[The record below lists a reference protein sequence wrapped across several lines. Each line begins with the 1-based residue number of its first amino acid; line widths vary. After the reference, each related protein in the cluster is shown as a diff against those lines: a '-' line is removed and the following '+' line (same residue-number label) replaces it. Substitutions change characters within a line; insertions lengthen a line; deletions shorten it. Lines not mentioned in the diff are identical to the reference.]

1 MGMRLVFP
9 MGSIAMVLAA
19 MVAGILM
26 HAEPGRAGP
35 APVAIAATL
44 TR

>member
-19 MVAGILM
+19 MLAGILM
-26 HAEPGRAGP
+26 HAEPVQAGA
-35 APVAIAATL
+35 APVAFEATL
-44 TR
+44 PR